1 MFDYWCPDDGNY
13 VLLETLEGGNGSLL
27 EGRCALCG
35 KDISMTY
42 KDWKEQDKQGIDG

>member
-13 VLLETLEGGNGSLL
+13 VLLERNVADGNIL

-42 KDWKEQDKQGIDG
+42 KEFKEINDTISK

>member
-1 MFDYWCPDDGNY
+1 MFDYWCPNDKNY
-13 VLLETLEGGNGSLL
+13 VLLERNEDDRNIL

-42 KDWKEQDKQGIDG
+42 KDWKEQDKQVIDG